1 MPTMGFLN
9 VGSNIQNGVA
19 KKRGVVDSSDI
30 TRMIRQTAAY
40 RPYGD
45 GGAQGNYLPKIG
57 RFPSQS
63 ARLEWS
69 LGRKFGPLFD
79 ANYLRH

>member
-1 MPTMGFLN
+1 
-9 VGSNIQNGVA
+9 
-19 KKRGVVDSSDI
+19 
-30 TRMIRQTAAY
+30 MIRQTAAY

-45 GGAQGNYLPKIG
+45 GGAQGNYLPKLG